1 MFICHVC
8 NSTKSH
14 VEFINEIFEI
24 DGNFY
29 LVENIPAEACL
40 RCKEK
45 TFSGETG
52 ESIRIMLCSESK
64 PIKSLVLNV
73 FSYQQEVKAS

>member
-1 MFICHVC
+1 MFMCHVC

-14 VEFINEIFEI
+14 VESINEIFEI

-40 RCKEK
+40 RCEEK

-52 ESIRIMLCSESK
+52 ESIRIMLHGESK

-73 FSYQQEVKAS
+73 FSYQKEVKAS